1 MSQSQDSY
9 LLAID
14 SLLEK
19 NIVAKISDIAEE
31 LKVKP
36 SSVSDMLSKL
46 QKNDLVIY
54 QKYKGVKLTKK
65 GKEKI
70 KKIKFKTAL
79 FVEFFKQLDI
89 PEKFAYADAKLLEA
103 YLSPF
108 TLKQMQ
114 KFLYFLKLFSTSPCL
129 FDYFRQFSQKG
140 RIIKKLPFCSLKTK
154 IKA

>member
-103 YLSPF
+103 YLSP
-108 TLKQMQ
+108 
-114 KFLYFLKLFSTSPCL
+114 
-129 FDYFRQFSQKG
+129 
-140 RIIKKLPFCSLKTK
+140 
-154 IKA
+154 